1 MRAVKVWRGTDEQS
15 TTNFTWKVI
24 LQWATA
30 SAYTSFPG
38 PQADEGMCIETT
50 CSIVQTDRIATLI
63 F

>member
-30 SAYTSFPG
+30 STYTSFPG

-50 CSIVQTDRIATLI
+50 RSIA
-63 F
+63 